1 MLTMVSKMSN
11 RSYPALQRSW
21 AVRGIEADRRLHPLV
36 VWRRLSGRCGCRH
49 LSTQILDDATG
60 GDVPR
65 TFEHNVEC
73 LTTLVVAGHRV
84 RMVVYGLEVPFGL
97 LEPQSILLVLL
108 GVFLLFVL
116 PLTGRRT
123 VVALLLQ
130 LLMVLFCKFLDFPT
144 LLSVVVCR
152 VVHWAM
158 RASVIAIRR
167 LMRVV
172 VTSGASAPTHRGSSS
187 YGGGSSSQR
196 LVIATGLLLVV
207 ILVLAAT
214 SLGSSTRI
222 RLGTLSHL

>member
-1 MLTMVSKMSN
+1 MSN
-11 RSYPALQRSW
+11 RSCPALQRSW

-108 GVFLLFVL
+108 GVFLLFAL
-116 PLTGRRT
+116 PLAGRC
-123 VVALLLQ
+123 VIVPLLLQ
-130 LLMVLFCKFLDFPT
+130 LLAVLFCEFLDFPA
-144 LLSVVVCR
+144 LLSVVAHR
-152 VVHWAM
+152 VVHWAT
-158 RASVIAIRR
+158 RASIIAVGR
-167 LMRVV
+167 LTGVL
-172 VTSGASAPTHRGSSS
+172 VTSGTLALARHGSNSYDSAPSSFS
-187 YGGGSSSQR
+187 CSCSCCY
-196 LVIATGLLLVV
+196 
-207 ILVLAAT
+207 
-214 SLGSSTRI
+214 
-222 RLGTLSHL
+222 LSRQ